1 MGMVLVEAVANDD
14 AQEDPVLAG
23 LEVAPTPQPTDA
35 DVEEEALYGKQASK
49 LNCTV

>member
-1 MGMVLVEAVANDD
+1 MVETVAKDD

-49 LNCTV
+49 LSCTV